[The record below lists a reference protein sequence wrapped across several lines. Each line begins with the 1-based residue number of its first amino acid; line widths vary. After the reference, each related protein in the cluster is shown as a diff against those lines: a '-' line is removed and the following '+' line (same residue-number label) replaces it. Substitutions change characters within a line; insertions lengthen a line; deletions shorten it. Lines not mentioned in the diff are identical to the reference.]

1 MKFNYFYEFKCT
13 GKMLKSIRAS
23 KELSQLELA
32 ELCDLS
38 DSHIR
43 NIENGSAHASL
54 DALVKICNALD
65 IPFERLITN
74 TSAEKSLSLSQID
87 IINGLDEEQQISCIE
102 ILNSFKHQKRG
113 NEF

>member
-54 DALVKICNALD
+54 DALVNV
-65 IPFERLITN
+65 PFERLITN